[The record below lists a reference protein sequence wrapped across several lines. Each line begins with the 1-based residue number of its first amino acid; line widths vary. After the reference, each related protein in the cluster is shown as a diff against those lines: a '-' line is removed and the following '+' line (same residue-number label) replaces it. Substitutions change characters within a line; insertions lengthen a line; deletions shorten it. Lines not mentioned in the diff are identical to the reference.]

1 MENEFHIS
9 GWEESAT
16 ILDFYATKL
25 LFAARRVSS
34 SPLLAF
40 MKNAGLRHSQMFS
53 GPHYVNVWKCETPFY
68 GQSKVWHA
76 FKAALVRLQLHIC
89 TLLYKPPPLQT
100 VLFMLCLSV
109 LCCSPSAK
117 YKLLQTII
125 AQLFSPRWSW
135 MNNSRGTAVTC
146 QWEAVEI
153 NFQMLNS
160 NVAGQLHHPHQ
171 SAEYSRL

>member
-1 MENEFHIS
+1 MWMFGNVLACFLILVSQRWSRVLVTFSHHPS
-9 GWEESAT
+9 RSADLNPT
-16 ILDFYATKL
+16 SHQLIPQSTDT
-25 LFAARRVSS
+25 
-34 SPLLAF
+34 
-40 MKNAGLRHSQMFS
+40 
-53 GPHYVNVWKCETPFY
+53 FY

-76 FKAALVRLQLHIC
+76 FKATLVRLQLHIC
-89 TLLYKPPPLQT
+89 TLLYKPPPPQT
-100 VLFMLCLSV
+100 VLFTLRLSI
-109 LCCSPSAK
+109 LCCSPSTK

-135 MNNSRGTAVTC
+135 MNNSRGTVATC

>member
-1 MENEFHIS
+1 
-9 GWEESAT
+9 
-16 ILDFYATKL
+16 
-25 LFAARRVSS
+25 
-34 SPLLAF
+34 
-40 MKNAGLRHSQMFS
+40 MFS
-53 GPHYVNVWKCETPFY
+53 GPHYVNVWKCVSLLPYTRFSKMEQSVSHIQSPSQQISWSLKAQTPFY

-76 FKAALVRLQLHIC
+76 FKATLVRLQLHIC
-89 TLLYKPPPLQT
+89 TLLYKPPPPQT
-100 VLFMLCLSV
+100 VLFMLRLSV
-109 LCCSPSAK
+109 LCCSQSAK

-135 MNNSRGTAVTC
+135 MNNSRGTAATC